1 MTSVTVV
8 STTVTLGVERAFAR
22 SFEMKRPW
30 WKERP
35 SGGLEGFDVMR
46 LLG

>member
-1 MTSVTVV
+1 MLVTVV
-8 STTVTLGVERAFAR
+8 STTVTFGVERAFAR

-35 SGGLEGFDVMR
+35 SGAFEGADVIR
-46 LLG
+46 FSG